1 MGKAITEEMIQV
13 VYQYSKKVYHNEI
26 LLSVA
31 MDQVNR
37 ESGMNGGSALAYIH
51 VFGRMMDGKEYRRTM
66 NVAATSYF
74 LRMIREEYGEQQL
87 NKALDSVSKHV
98 TYYNSLGNGAL
109 KGIES
114 LLTHYQLTK

>member
-31 MDQVNR
+31 MDQVNKQ
-37 ESGMNGGSALAYIH
+37 SGMNGGSALAYIH
-51 VFGRMMDGKEYRRTM
+51 VFGKMMDGQEYRRTM
-66 NVAATSYF
+66 NVAAYF
-74 LRMIREEYGEQQL
+74 LRMIREEYGEQQFYR
-87 NKALDSVSKHV
+87 AMDSVSKHV
-98 TYYNSLGNGAL
+98 AYYNSLGNGAL

-114 LLTHYQLTK
+114 LLNYYKPTK